1 MLARG
6 NHVLN
11 EMFKAARAEAHIVIL
26 VNAGALPQNDSV
38 NKK

>member
-6 NHVLN
+6 NHALN
-11 EMFKAARAEAHIVIL
+11 EMFKVARAEAHILIL
-26 VNAGALPQNDSV
+26 VNAGALPKNDGI